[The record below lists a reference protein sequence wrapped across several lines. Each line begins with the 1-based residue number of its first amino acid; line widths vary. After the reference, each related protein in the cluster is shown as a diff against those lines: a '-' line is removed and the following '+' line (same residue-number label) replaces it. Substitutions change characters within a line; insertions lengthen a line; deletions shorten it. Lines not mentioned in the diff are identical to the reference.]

1 MQDESLVEGETELA
15 TDSSSGQRD
24 GHLVPADV
32 IPPGTLPAME
42 YRDLPAAVPL
52 RRMVGPSIIL
62 AGLALG
68 SGEFIIWPKI
78 TFHAGFIFFWACL
91 VGVTMQYFINMEIT
105 RWTLATGESAIAGF
119 CRMSRHWGWIM
130 LACNLLPWFIPAWAT
145 AGAEVLSWVLWPETA
160 AVANGAGAIAAGATV
175 VAPYVGPLAIG
186 SLLLCGVILTAG
198 PVVYETVEKAQLLLV
213 GLILILVVVLAVQF
227 VDADA
232 VGALVGGLWR
242 DAGIPEL
249 GGDDNPIDAMML
261 LGALAFAGVGGTLNL
276 GQSNYIKDKGYGM
289 GHYVGR
295 ITSPITGQ
303 AEAQSEVG
311 YHFPDTAENR
321 ARWKTWWRR
330 ASLEHF
336 VSFFLTCVICLVLL
350 SLLTYSVF
358 YQDGQRVDSGIDGGG
373 IDFDSSQKL
382 QFVWHQATL
391 LGGSYQTLF
400 LLMGVAILFTTEL
413 CVLDATSRISADVIK
428 VNWLR
433 NNDAWSESRIYSA
446 ALWSMILGGSALLL
460 WQGKGVSGFQLVK
473 ASAALNGVVMFLYC
487 AALLVLNRRRL
498 PAVIRMSRPRQL
510 ILITTTLFFGFFAVW
525 AVLEVASKLSAN
537 G

>member
-1 MQDESLVEGETELA
+1 MTTNDPVQEAQADAGA
-15 TDSSSGQRD
+15 MDSPDTPNSVGRP
-24 GHLVPADV
+24 VPEEV
-32 IPPGTLPAME
+32 IPSGTLPAME
-42 YRDLPAAVPL
+42 YRDLPQAVPL
-52 RRMVGPSIIL
+52 GRMVGPSIIL

-78 TFHAGFIFFWACL
+78 TFHVGFIFFWACL

-105 RWTLATGESAIAGF
+105 RWTLATGESAITGF
-119 CRMSRHWGWIM
+119 CRMSRWWGWV
-130 LACNLLPWFIPAWAT
+130 LLVSNLLPWFIPAWST
-145 AGAEVLSWVLWPETA
+145 AGAEVLSWVLWPEVAAQANTA
-160 AVANGAGAIAAGATV
+160 GSGM
-175 VAPYVGPLAIG
+175 VAPYVAPLAIA

-213 GLILILVVVLAVQF
+213 GLILILVVVLAAKF
-227 VDADA
+227 VSADA
-232 VGALVGGLWR
+232 VEALVAGLWSE
-242 DAGIPEL
+242 AGVPDVADEES
-249 GGDDNPIDAMML
+249 PIDVMML

-311 YHFPDTAENR
+311 YHFPDTEENR
-321 ARWKTWWRR
+321 SRWQTWWRR
-330 ASLEHF
+330 ASWEHF
-336 VSFFLTCVICLVLL
+336 LSFFVTCVICLVLL
-350 SLLTYSVF
+350 SLLTYSMF
-358 YQDGQRVDSGIDGGG
+358 YRDGARVDDA
-373 IDFDSSQKL
+373 IDFGKGQKL
-382 QFVWHQATL
+382 EFVWHQATL

-413 CVLDATSRISADVIK
+413 CVLDATSRISADLIK

-433 NNDAWSESRIYSA
+433 DNAAWTESRIYSA
-446 ALWSMILGGSALLL
+446 ALWSMILGGSALLI

-487 AALLVLNRRRL
+487 GALLVLNRRKL
-498 PAVIRMSRPRQL
+498 PAMIRMSRLRQL
-510 ILITTTLFFGFFAVW
+510 IMIATTLFFGFFAVW
-525 AVLEVASKLSAN
+525 AIVNTVWAIVDRAVRQL

>member
-1 MQDESLVEGETELA
+1 MTRDPRHHEEGEASPGKLA
-15 TDSSSGQRD
+15 SDSSPATPAREGT
-24 GHLVPADV
+24 VPAEV
-32 IPPGTLPAME
+32 IPPGQLPPME
-42 YRDLPAAVPL
+42 YRDLPPAVPF
-52 RRMVGPSIIL
+52 RRMIGPSIIL

-78 TFHAGFIFFWACL
+78 TFHAGFVFFWACI

-105 RWTLATGESAIAGF
+105 RWTLATGESAITGF
-119 CRMSRHWGWIM
+119 CRMSRHWGWILM
-130 LACNLLPWFIPAWAT
+130 ACNILPWCIPAWST
-145 AGAEVLSWVLWPETA
+145 AGAEVLSWLIWPEQA
-160 AVANGAGAIAAGATV
+160 AQANAMGTEA

-186 SLLLCGVILTAG
+186 SLLLCGIILTAG

-227 VDADA
+227 VRVDA
-232 VGALVGGLWR
+232 VEALVGGLWQN
-242 DAGIPEL
+242 AGIPDL
-249 GGDDNPIDAMML
+249 GGEDNPITVMVL

-295 ITSPITGQ
+295 ITSPLTGQ

-321 ARWKTWWRR
+321 SRWKTWWRR
-330 ASLEHF
+330 ASIEHF
-336 VSFFLTCVICLVLL
+336 ISFFLTCVVCLVLL

-358 YQDGQRVDSGIDGGG
+358 YREGKPIEEAAEFGNSG
-373 IDFDSSQKL
+373 KL

-391 LGGSYQTLF
+391 LGGSYQSLF
-400 LLMGVAILFTTEL
+400 LMMGVAILFTTEL
-413 CVLDATSRISADVIK
+413 CVLDATSRISADLIK

-433 NNDAWSESRIYSA
+433 DNEAWTESRIYSA
-446 ALWSMILGGSALLL
+446 ALWAMIVGGSALLL
-460 WQGKGVSGFQLVK
+460 WQGKDVSGFHLVK
-473 ASAALNGVVMFLYC
+473 AAAALNGVVMFLYC
-487 AALLVLNRRRL
+487 GALLVLNRRRL
-498 PAVIRMSRPRQL
+498 PEAIRMSRPRQL
-510 ILITTTLFFGFFAVW
+510 IMILTTLFFGFFAAW
-525 AVLEVASKLSAN
+525 AITEAVRRLI